1 MKISV
6 NLATHPFRRDRPVMV
21 VSALLGIALIGLLA
35 ALISLNL
42 MQRNQLADARR
53 DVDRL
58 QKQIRGLGVEQAKL
72 DQVLRRPE
80 NAEVLERSLFLNA
93 LLYRKG
99 VSWTRILEDL
109 GTVLPHNVRVM
120 SVRPTLNAQNEV
132 ALDLQVGTESP
143 EALSNFIRA
152 LEDSPLFGP
161 PNLHSSM
168 PPTQNDPMWKYRV
181 SVNYAQKL

>member
-72 DQVLRRPE
+72 DQVLRR
-80 NAEVLERSLFLNA
+80 
-93 LLYRKG
+93 
-99 VSWTRILEDL
+99 
-109 GTVLPHNVRVM
+109 
-120 SVRPTLNAQNEV
+120 SVTYLARN
-132 ALDLQVGTESP
+132 
-143 EALSNFIRA
+143 
-152 LEDSPLFGP
+152 
-161 PNLHSSM
+161 
-168 PPTQNDPMWKYRV
+168 
-181 SVNYAQKL
+181 

>member
-72 DQVLRRPE
+72 DQVLRR
-80 NAEVLERSLFLNA
+80 
-93 LLYRKG
+93 KG

-152 LEDSPLFGP
+152 LEGSPLFGP